1 MATKNANAE
10 VAAANEA
17 AAPTP
22 KIDIEALRAEIKA
35 EIKAEIEAEMKTQI
49 ETEITAKTG
58 KVKPVPETEEQTAY
72 ANERVPYMLPYI
84 EGEPEEVN
92 VTINGKTIQI
102 LRGEQ
107 VQIPRKYAEVLDNQI
122 KQQKFFRNYQK
133 EKREQITEV
142 QGISDLL

>member
-1 MATKNANAE
+1 MAAKNTNAE
-10 VAAANEA
+10 ATAAKVA

-22 KIDIEALRAEIKA
+22 TIDIEALKA
-35 EIKAEIEAEMKTQI
+35 EIKAEIEAEMRAQI
-49 ETEITAKTG
+49 KNEMTASTG
-58 KVKPVPETEEQTAY
+58 KAAPVPETEEQTAY

-92 VTINGKTIQI
+92 VTINGETIQI

-107 VQIPRKYAEVLDNQI
+107 VQIPRKYAEVLNNQI